1 MIAEFN
7 NERIVKECDIIFLC
21 VLPSQASE
29 MLKDIRPPAMDRLLS
44 SSKDKAMS
52 KPLFVSTLAA
62 TGFNKLKLM
71 LNEDCIFLKTRVN
84 VATVRDYLI
93 QT

>member
-1 MIAEFN
+1 M
-7 NERIVKECDIIFLC
+7 KECDIVFIC

-29 MLKDIRPPAMDRLLS
+29 MLKDIRPAALERLYN
-44 SSKDKAMS
+44 SSKDKTLS

-71 LNEDCIFLKTRVN
+71 LNEDCIFLKTKVN
-84 VATVRDYLI
+84 VANVRDYLI
-93 QT
+93 